1 MVSRR
6 NGVYGVSAMAIQ
18 DLQLL
23 YYCVVRNYKGGI
35 LIKHFENS
43 LRIKVTVKII
53 LNIIKQK
60 MIVEMH
66 YVHKTYKE

>member
-23 YYCVVRNYKGGI
+23 YTVCYENYKGGI

-43 LRIKVTVKII
+43 LRIKFIVKFF

-60 MIVEMH
+60 TIVDCL
-66 YVHKTYKE
+66 